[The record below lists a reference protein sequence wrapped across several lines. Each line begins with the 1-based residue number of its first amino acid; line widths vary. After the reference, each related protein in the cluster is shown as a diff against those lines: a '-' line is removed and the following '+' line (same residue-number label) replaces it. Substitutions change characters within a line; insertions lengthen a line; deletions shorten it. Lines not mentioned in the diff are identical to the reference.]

1 MLTLAEAVGI
11 PESGGIQALRWYLR
25 GERIHRTQ
33 QRDQQAHRF
42 ALMAQSPAE
51 GWTPISSFWNY
62 AEDEA
67 RPRSFLTSCHDS
79 TQSPANYDPAAPQLA

>member
-1 MLTLAEAVGI
+1 MRDIDEGQPLDAEIDPQEVLTLAEAVGI

-42 ALMAQSPAE
+42 ALMAQQSAVLVAHAFSQ
-51 GWTPISSFWNY
+51 GVWSRQGLRN
-62 AEDEA
+62 
-67 RPRSFLTSCHDS
+67 DS
-79 TQSPANYDPAAPQLA
+79 L